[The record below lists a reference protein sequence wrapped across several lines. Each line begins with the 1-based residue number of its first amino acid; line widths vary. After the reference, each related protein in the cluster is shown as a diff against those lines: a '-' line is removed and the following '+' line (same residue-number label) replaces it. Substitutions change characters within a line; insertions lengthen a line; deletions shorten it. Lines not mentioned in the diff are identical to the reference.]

1 MLILLLY
8 LNAKPPGL
16 KIERAK
22 NVRMFFFLFLLVN
35 QEKEGTVFFMESYEL
50 YYNSCFV
57 DLKLLFS
64 NKIV

>member
-35 QEKEGTVFFMESYEL
+35 QEKEGIVFFMESYEL